1 MKFIPQ
7 IRTDLIQAQ
16 NEADERYEN
25 DDHPMESLSENA
37 ATVSD
42 TGWDTQA
49 KLLGENGYDGV
60 VPLIVEY
67 YR

>member
-1 MKFIPQ
+1 
-7 IRTDLIQAQ
+7 
-16 NEADERYEN
+16 
-25 DDHPMESLSENA
+25 MESLSGNA

-42 TGWDTQA
+42 TGWETQA
-49 KLLGENGYDGV
+49 KLLGESGYDGV